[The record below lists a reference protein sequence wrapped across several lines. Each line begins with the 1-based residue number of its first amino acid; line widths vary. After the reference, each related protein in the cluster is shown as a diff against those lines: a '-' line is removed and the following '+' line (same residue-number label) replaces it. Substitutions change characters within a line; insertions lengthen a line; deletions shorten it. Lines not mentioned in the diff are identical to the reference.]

1 MNRQDW
7 QVVWRV
13 IFDFSK
19 QNKKT
24 MLSFFISNVLGAITP
39 FITVVL
45 MGKLLDAVQR
55 QEETNELIW
64 LALSAFGIQFVLQLI
79 IYRTKEWYNQKLEY
93 MKEMEAYRLNE
104 KSLLMDYEYLED
116 IEIQELRLRGVSKTY
131 LGVVGQTLN
140 FLGEVITSGVS
151 ISVAI
156 GILVPMFTKKSPP
169 EYGWIGSIW
178 FSVLLL
184 AGIGALVWF
193 NYRRSLFYAKEE
205 MKAYDKISGESNQMK
220 YYLDMLAGVESQKDL
235 RNYGQQKIIE
245 TEMEQLCEKGKNGI
259 ALVGKNLRRKIWLG
273 NATSNLSGLLIYLFT
288 GLRAYV
294 GLISVG
300 QVVTYAASMIQF
312 SKSVS
317 TFAGAV
323 GWLKE
328 TSFAC
333 RDYIDYMDLGKKK
346 YEGTIP
352 IEKRRD
358 NRFLVEFEQVSF
370 RYPGTQTDVIRN
382 LNLKFVIG
390 EKMAIVGKNGSG
402 KTTFIK
408 LLCRLYDVTE
418 GCIKVNGIDIR
429 KYNYAEYQRLFA
441 VVFQDFRLF
450 AFSVGENIAA
460 SKQVDRLRAM
470 DALKR
475 AGLGE
480 RMEHLR
486 DGLDTFIGKEIHT
499 DGVVFSG
506 GEKQKMAIARAIY
519 KDAPFLIMDE
529 PTAALDP
536 ISECEVYA
544 GFDQMVGKK
553 TALYISHRLASCQFC
568 EDILVFD
575 QGTVVQRGS
584 HEQLVKE
591 DGIYRKLWTAQAQ
604 YYC

>member
-1 MNRQDW
+1 
-7 QVVWRV
+7 
-13 IFDFSK
+13 
-19 QNKKT
+19 

-317 TFAGAV
+317 TFAGSI

-450 AFSVGENIAA
+450 AFSVGENKY
-460 SKQVDRLRAM
+460 SR
-470 DALKR
+470 
-475 AGLGE
+475 
-480 RMEHLR
+480 
-486 DGLDTFIGKEIHT
+486 F
-499 DGVVFSG
+499 
-506 GEKQKMAIARAIY
+506 
-519 KDAPFLIMDE
+519 
-529 PTAALDP
+529 
-536 ISECEVYA
+536 
-544 GFDQMVGKK
+544 
-553 TALYISHRLASCQFC
+553 
-568 EDILVFD
+568 
-575 QGTVVQRGS
+575 
-584 HEQLVKE
+584 
-591 DGIYRKLWTAQAQ
+591 
-604 YYC
+604 